1 MKIIFKIFSVLLIIA
16 SAIQIIIGALT
27 IFATEKIFDFAS
39 EAGIA
44 VGQLGAAGMIISIIG
59 VIIIAFGAFQ
69 LFTGINGMRGRIE
82 KCRKCTFWIL
92 IITAGNL
99 ILAVV
104 KHLNTT
110 SAVLWLLFFGIY
122 YLLAKMYMKYDN
134 MY

>member
-1 MKIIFKIFSVLLIIA
+1 MKITFKIFSVLLIIV
-16 SAIQIIIGALT
+16 SAIQIVIGALLIIDT
-27 IFATEKIFDFAS
+27 DKFFEIAS
-39 EAGIA
+39 KSGIA
-44 VGQLGAAGMIISIIG
+44 TGELGAAGMIISLIG

-69 LFTGINGMRGRIE
+69 LLTGINGMRGRIE

-92 IITAGNL
+92 IITAGNF
-99 ILAVV
+99 ILALV